1 MAFSAN
7 VGGTGTLI
15 GTGDNLVLKGEADEY
30 VFNYKKVLKHF
41 LVNMLILLR
50 HTDK

>member
-15 GTGDNLVLKGEADEY
+15 GTGANLVLKGEADEY
-30 VFNYKKVLKHF
+30 VSKY
-41 LVNMLILLR
+41 I
-50 HTDK
+50 